1 MPFAELFLRPCLVL
15 FTSRLPIM
23 GGCALH
29 GARSGEAACAAPYSL
44 PNWCWCSVVTL
55 KGGVR
60 REGEK
65 KRKES
70 KGDIPCEE
78 YEWDPAGRDRWLN
91 YSLQTVILWS
101 EIFFFMKFFL
111 VNRLWFLCTVYS
123 FADAS
128 MYEPRIACAVC
139 FTVIGSALFFLWD
152 EMIKSFGN

>member
-101 EIFFFMKFFL
+101 EIFFFYEIFFGKQIVVSL
-111 VNRLWFLCTVYS
+111 HSIFVCWCKHVWTKNRLCSLLYSYWFS
-123 FADAS
+123 FIFPLRWND
-128 MYEPRIACAVC
+128 
-139 FTVIGSALFFLWD
+139 
-152 EMIKSFGN
+152 